1 MAEFVPL
8 NQSLYAALMRR
19 FGSVR
24 VSNEGQEVLI
34 RLVKNPYDLHA
45 PSKEEE
51 LESGEYYRVNCP
63 YCQDTRHRL
72 YVNYRWNTVT
82 RDGKKA
88 KGLAHCFN
96 EKCDM
101 LNLDDELKG
110 YVARSLGRGINTA
123 YRKPE
128 PFKPVEWPGK
138 CIPLDQLPVN
148 HAAVRYIQ
156 LRQFDPAYLAK
167 EWDVRYC
174 VEAGHDLVRDRLI
187 IPVYWEGKL
196 VGWQARAIGD
206 RHAGPKYYTMPG
218 LKKTQ
223 MLFNGDRAKTF
234 KFGVV
239 VESVFGAFRVG
250 PRAVALLGK
259 SMSWLQR
266 ELAVGYWGMGAM
278 CVLLD
283 PDAVEDMENI
293 TSMLNPSAFRWGA
306 WSMTLPDGKDPDE
319 FPSQELWDMI
329 VTFARNRNIALA
341 QV

>member
-1 MAEFVPL
+1 MAEFTPL
-8 NQSLYAALMRR
+8 NQQLYSALQRR

-24 VSNEGQEVLI
+24 VSNEGQEVLV
-34 RLVKNPYDLHA
+34 RLYRNPYDLAA
-45 PSKEEE
+45 PSREEE
-51 LESGEYYRVNCP
+51 IESGEYYRVNCP
-63 YCQDTRHRL
+63 YCGDTRHRL

-82 RDGKKA
+82 GDGKRA
-88 KGLAHCFN
+88 RGLLHCFN

-101 LNLDDELKG
+101 VNFHDEIKG
-110 YVARSLGRGINTA
+110 YVARSLGRSVNTG

-128 PFKPVEWPGK
+128 PFKAVDWPGK
-138 CIPLDQLPVN
+138 CIPLNVLPAT
-148 HAAVRYIQ
+148 HSAVKYV
-156 LRQFDPAYLAK
+156 LGRQFDPGYLAK

-174 VEAGHDLVRDRLI
+174 VESTHDLVRDRLI

-196 VGWQARAIGD
+196 VGWQARSINT
-206 RHAGPKYYTMPG
+206 RYAGLKYYTMPG

-239 VESVFGAFRVG
+239 VESAFGAFRVG
-250 PRAVALLGK
+250 TRAVALLGK
-259 SMSWLQR
+259 SMSHFQR
-266 ELAVGYWGMGAM
+266 ELAVGYWGSGAM

-293 TSMLNPSAFRWGA
+293 TKMLNPAAFRWGA
-306 WSMTLPDGKDPDE
+306 WSMTLPENKDPDE
-319 FPSQELWDMI
+319 FSSQELWDMI
-329 VTFARNRNIALA
+329 VTFARNRNIALS